1 MKFQTVNSALK
12 QKHSAIRQAFGVVA
26 TAFVL
31 MSFSGLSTAQ
41 SFDRAAGSAANIALG
56 AAQSAAGTIPL
67 PSNSGRFANRFL
79 TEDPQVLAEAASRAI
94 NNIRAKLDACGDQGM
109 LGLAEER
116 AKYSVRPVKV
126 TALEIAARPAVAYNP
141 KLAEAALK
149 HSRAMAEQSFFDHTD
164 PNGKTVGNRSKESG
178 YRYRVVGENIAAG
191 HDGVEDAV
199 RGWLLSTGHCENLI
213 DARFV
218 EFGIAK
224 VTSTNP
230 ADPYG
235 TYWTLVMGQP
245 RIDQTASR

>member
-1 MKFQTVNSALK
+1 MPYKSVSLK
-12 QKHSAIRQAFGVVA
+12 SKQNQVLVRQAFAMVA
-26 TAFVL
+26 AACAL
-31 MSFSGLSTAQ
+31 WCFSGAAKAQ
-41 SFDRAAGSAANIALG
+41 SFDRAAGSAANIAAG
-56 AAQSAAGTIPL
+56 AAQSAT
-67 PSNSGRFANRFL
+67 GRFANRLL
-79 TEDPQVLAEAASRAI
+79 TEDPLVLAEAATRAI

-109 LGLAEER
+109 LALPEER
-116 AKYSVRPVKV
+116 AKYSARPVKV
-126 TALEIAARPAVAYNP
+126 SAQDIAARPAVIFNP

-149 HSRAMAEQSFFDHTD
+149 HSRSMAEQAFFDHTD
-164 PNGKTVGNRSKESG
+164 PNGKTVGHRSKESG

-199 RGWLLSTGHCENLI
+199 RGWLLSASHCENLI

-245 RIDQTASR
+245 RVDQTASR